1 LLTADDGLARLHAG
15 AVLDGPG
22 DADGDVEL
30 RRDGLAGLPHLEAV
44 RVEAGVDGGPRGAD
58 GRAER
63 VGQASMI
70 AKFSALATPRPP
82 ETTIE
87 ASVSSGRLL
96 FISTTLST
104 TRVCRACSESETAT
118 GTSSPAAG
126 AGSGVTELPRSV

>member
-1 LLTADDGLARLHAG
+1 
-15 AVLDGPG
+15 
-22 DADGDVEL
+22 
-30 RRDGLAGLPHLEAV
+30 
-44 RVEAGVDGGPRGAD
+44 
-58 GRAER
+58 
-63 VGQASMI
+63 MI

-104 TRVCRACSESETAT
+104 TRVCLACSESWTWT